1 MTDKKFSCLI
11 PFYNESTRILPVL
24 KTITEVPLIS
34 QIVCVDD
41 GSTDNIAETI
51 QKIYPNITLI
61 RLVQNYGK
69 STAIQKGIEA
79 VVNEYVLLMDADLKK
94 VKEFEITAAL
104 KAISEHDH
112 IDMMILRRINA
123 PWFVKLDR
131 SDILFSGERILKK
144 TDLANILTKSVMR
157 YQLEIAINIYMQ
169 ENGKNVYWMPS
180 SALNTYKIKKMG
192 LLNGLAKEKSMFAD
206 IISYAG
212 WGTFFKQ
219 IITFGRNRMIV
230 KYKS

>member
-1 MTDKKFSCLI
+1 MADKKFSCLI

-24 KTITEVPLIS
+24 KTITEVPMIS
-34 QIVCVDD
+34 QIICVDD
-41 GSTDNIAETI
+41 GSTDNIGETI
-51 QKIYPNITLI
+51 QKTYPNITLI
-61 RLVQNYGK
+61 RLTQNLGK
-69 STAIQKGIEA
+69 STAIQKGLEA
-79 VVNEYVLLMDADLKK
+79 VANEYILLMDADLKK

-104 KAISEHDH
+104 NAVSYHDH
-112 IDMMILRRINA
+112 IDMLILRRVNA

-144 TDLANILTKSVMR
+144 TDLATVLTKSVLR

-169 ENGKNVYWMPS
+169 ENEKNVYWMPS

-212 WGTFFKQ
+212 WRTFFKQ
-219 IITFGRNRMIV
+219 IITFGRNRMVV